1 MRILNRAQN
10 KLVFMPKLN
19 FRMKPHPARSVEQ
32 KRETY
37 DFQKKSFTAWL
48 LTFLNFGQKIV
59 SRETFY
65 LIF

>member
-1 MRILNRAQN
+1 
-10 KLVFMPKLN
+10 MPKLN